1 MKRIALMAIILMAIA
16 TNAAFAAKEFAQRFP
31 TGTKLEVY
39 TPNNVPPAPDLS
51 GVFSLNQD
59 PPQTMTGLS
68 DGVLMLTSGV
78 IGTEVLTGTPKR
90 AVTFTFDGNYAS
102 PTVGSTAS
110 CVMGYDGS
118 FTGWK
123 IIEEAGT
130 SSSIIL
136 TIKKNGSA
144 ISGTEKPTLSSASS
158 ATDTSLTTWTTSFS
172 KGDVIQAYVDSAS
185 TGVKYVCSLYAEA
198 TT

>member
-1 MKRIALMAIILMAIA
+1 MSTHIVDDWL
-16 TNAAFAAKEFAQRFP
+16 TVTSAAASFQR
-31 TGTKLEVY
+31 V
-39 TPNNVPPAPDLS
+39 
-51 GVFSLNQD
+51 
-59 PPQTMTGLS
+59 
-68 DGVLMLTSGV
+68 
-78 IGTEVLTGTPKR
+78 
-90 AVTFTFDGNYAS
+90 VTFTFDGNYAS
-102 PTVGSTAS
+102 PAVGSTAS

-123 IIEEAGT
+123 TIEEAGT
-130 SSSIIL
+130 SSSIVL

-185 TGVKYVCSLYAEA
+185 TGVKYVCALYATA
-198 TT
+198 SS

>member
-1 MKRIALMAIILMAIA
+1 MAGK
-16 TNAAFAAKEFAQRFP
+16 F
-31 TGTKLEVY
+31 
-39 TPNNVPPAPDLS
+39 
-51 GVFSLNQD
+51 D
-59 PPQTMTGLS
+59 PLLGEYRES
-68 DGVLMLTSGV
+68 DVTA
-78 IGTEVLTGTPKR
+78 GTPKR
-90 AVTFTFDGNYAS
+90 VLTFTFDGNYAS

-144 ISGTEKPTLSSASS
+144 ISGTEKPSLASASS
-158 ATDTSLTTWTTSFS
+158 ATDSSLTTWTVSFV

-185 TGVKYVCSLYAEA
+185 TGIKYVCALYAEA
-198 TT
+198 SS